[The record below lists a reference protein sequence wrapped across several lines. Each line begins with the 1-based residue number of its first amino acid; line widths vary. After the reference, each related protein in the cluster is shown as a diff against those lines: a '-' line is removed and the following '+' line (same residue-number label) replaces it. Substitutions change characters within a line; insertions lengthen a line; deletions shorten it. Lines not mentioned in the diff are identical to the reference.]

1 MNKEELIKMRDTLN
15 DWIES
20 FEEYEYDE
28 IEEIEEVET
37 PKVSKYEVGDLI
49 ILRDDLKDNE
59 IHGRYSYQL
68 SMGYLQNT
76 YSRID
81 DINFDAS
88 AYCVDGW
95 YITDEMIDHDKSLY
109 LNSFTKDERQFLS
122 FLDSE
127 YKWIAKDEGN
137 GEVWVY
143 GDKPNTYNGEYLK
156 YWSAVSPEVYKLAE
170 DVFPFSFDKL
180 GTDQPVRIY
189 KDLNY

>member
-59 IHGRYSYQL
+59 IYGRYSYQL

-109 LNSFTKDERQFLS
+109 LNSFTEDERQFLS
-122 FLDSE
+122 YISDE
-127 YKWIAKDEGN
+127 YKWIAKDNDGD
-137 GEVWVY
+137 VWVY
-143 GDKPNTYNGEYLK
+143 EAKPNTDNGE
-156 YWSAVSPEVYKLAE
+156 YWSAVTPELYKL
-170 DVFPFSFDKL
+170 VKSIFPFSFDKL

>member
-20 FEEYEYDE
+20 FEEDECDE
-28 IEEIEEVET
+28 IEETET
-37 PKVSKYEVGDLI
+37 PKVLKYEVGDLI
-49 ILRDDLKDNE
+49 ILRDDLEDYE
-59 IHGRYSYQL
+59 IYDGFSYNPK
-68 SMGYLQNT
+68 MGYLRNA

-81 DINFDAS
+81 NIGCLS
-88 AYCVDGW
+88 EAYYVDDWGV
-95 YITDEMIDHDKSLY
+95 TNEMIDHDKSLY

-122 FLDSE
+122 YLDDK

-137 GEVWVY
+137 GEIWVY
-143 GDKPNTYNGEYLK
+143 AAKPSTGNGK
-156 YWSAVSPEVYKLAE
+156 YWSAVTPELYKLAK
-170 DVFPFSFDKL
+170 DVFSFSFDKL

>member
-20 FEEYEYDE
+20 FEEYRYDE
-28 IEEIEEVET
+28 IEEVEEEET
-37 PKVSKYEVGDLI
+37 PKVLKYKLGSLI
-49 ILRDDLKDNE
+49 ILRDDLIDYEMYGNFT
-59 IHGRYSYQL
+59 YNL
-68 SMGYLQNT
+68 SMGYLKDK
-76 YSRID
+76 YSRVD
-81 DINFDAS
+81 DMIFDTS
-88 AYCVDGW
+88 AYYIDGW

-122 FLDSE
+122 YISDE
-127 YKWIAKDEGN
+127 YKWIAKDRGN
-137 GEVWVY
+137 GEVWAY
-143 GDKPNTYNGEYLK
+143 GAKPTMN
-156 YWSAVSPEVYKLAE
+156 PEGVWGTTSMETHRLRK

>member
-20 FEEYEYDE
+20 FEEYRYDE
-28 IEEIEEVET
+28 IEEVEEEET
-37 PKVSKYEVGDLI
+37 PKVLKYKLGSLI
-49 ILRDDLKDNE
+49 ILRDDLIDYEMYGNFT
-59 IHGRYSYQL
+59 YNL
-68 SMGYLQNT
+68 SMGYLKDK
-76 YSRID
+76 YSRVD
-81 DINFDAS
+81 DMSFDTS
-88 AYCVDGW
+88 SYYIDGW

-122 FLDSE
+122 YLCDE
-127 YKWIAKDEGN
+127 YKWIAKDDDGD
-137 GEVWVY
+137 VWVY
-143 GDKPNTYNGEYLK
+143 EAKPNTVNGE
-156 YWSAVSPEVYKLAE
+156 YWSAVTPELYKLAK

>member
-20 FEEYEYDE
+20 FEEYRYDE
-28 IEEIEEVET
+28 IEEVEEEET
-37 PKVSKYEVGDLI
+37 PKVLKYKLGSLI
-49 ILRDDLKDNE
+49 ILRDDLIDYE
-59 IHGRYSYQL
+59 IYGRYSYQL

-122 FLDSE
+122 YICDE
-127 YKWIAKDEGN
+127 YKWIAKDRSN
-137 GEVWVY
+137 GEVWAY
-143 GDKPNTYNGEYLK
+143 GAKPTMN
-156 YWSAVSPEVYKLAE
+156 PEGVWGITSMEIHRLRK
-170 DVFPFSFDKL
+170 DVFSFSFDKL

>member
-20 FEEYEYDE
+20 FEEDEYDE
-28 IEEIEEVET
+28 IEEAEEEET
-37 PKVSKYEVGDLI
+37 PKVLKYKLGSLI
-49 ILRDDLKDNE
+49 ILRDDLEDYE
-59 IHGRYSYQL
+59 IYGNFTYNL
-68 SMGYLQNT
+68 SMGYLKDK
-76 YSRID
+76 YSRVD
-81 DINFDAS
+81 DMIFDTS
-88 AYCVDGW
+88 AYYIDGW

-122 FLDSE
+122 YICDE
-127 YKWIAKDEGN
+127 YKWIAKDSG
-137 GEVWVY
+137 GDVWVY
-143 GDKPNTYNGEYLK
+143 AAKPSTGNGK
-156 YWSAVSPEVYKLAE
+156 YWSAVTPELYKLAK

>member
-28 IEEIEEVET
+28 IEEVEEVET
-37 PKVSKYEVGDLI
+37 PKVLKYEVGDLI
-49 ILRDDLKDNE
+49 ILRDDLEEDE
-59 IHGRYSYQL
+59 MYGDFSYSP

-76 YSRID
+76 YSRIS
-81 DINFDAS
+81 DITYDSS
-88 AYCVDGW
+88 AYYADDWG
-95 YITDEMIDHDKSLY
+95 ITDEMIDHDRSLY

-122 FLDSE
+122 YLCDE
-127 YKWIAKDEGN
+127 YKWIAKDRGN

-143 GDKPNTYNGEYLK
+143 GHKPNTYNGK
-156 YWSAVSPEVYKLAE
+156 YWSSVSLEVYKLAE

>member
-28 IEEIEEVET
+28 IEETEEVET
-37 PKVSKYEVGDLI
+37 PKVLKYEVGDLI
-49 ILRDDLKDNE
+49 ILRDDLEDDKVY
-59 IHGRYSYQL
+59 GGYSYNL

-81 DINFDAS
+81 DINFAGR
-88 AYCVDGW
+88 AYYVDGW

-109 LNSFTKDERQFLS
+109 LNSFTEDERQFLS
-122 FLDSE
+122 YICDE
-127 YKWIAKDEGN
+127 YKWIAKDSDGD
-137 GEVWVY
+137 VWVY
-143 GDKPNTYNGEYLK
+143 AAKPTMN
-156 YWSAVSPEVYKLAE
+156 PEGVWDTTSMDTHRLRK

>member
-20 FEEYEYDE
+20 FEEDE
-28 IEEIEEVET
+28 QEEIEKVET
-37 PKVSKYEVGDLI
+37 PKVLKYKLGSLI
-49 ILRDDLKDNE
+49 ILRDDLIDHE
-59 IHGRYSYQL
+59 IYGGYSYNL
-68 SMGYLQNT
+68 SMSYLKDK
-76 YSRID
+76 YSRVD
-81 DINFDAS
+81 DMIFDTN
-88 AYCVDGW
+88 AYYIDGW

-156 YWSAVSPEVYKLAE
+156 YWSAVSPEV
-170 DVFPFSFDKL
+170 
-180 GTDQPVRIY
+180 
-189 KDLNY
+189 

>member
-20 FEEYEYDE
+20 FEEYRYDE
-28 IEEIEEVET
+28 IEEVEEEET
-37 PKVSKYEVGDLI
+37 PKVLKYKLGSLI
-49 ILRDDLKDNE
+49 ILRDDLIDYEMYGNFT
-59 IHGRYSYQL
+59 YNL
-68 SMGYLQNT
+68 SMGYLKDK
-76 YSRID
+76 YSRVD
-81 DINFDAS
+81 DMSFDTS
-88 AYCVDGW
+88 SYYIDGW

-122 FLDSE
+122 YISDE

-143 GDKPNTYNGEYLK
+143 GGKPNTYNGEYLK
-156 YWSAVSPEVYKLAE
+156 YWSAVSPEVYQLSE
-170 DVFPFSFDKL
+170 HIFPFSFDKL

-189 KDLNY
+189 RDLNY

>member
-37 PKVSKYEVGDLI
+37 PKVSKYEAGDLI

-109 LNSFTKDERQFLS
+109 LNSFTEDERQFLS
-122 FLDSE
+122 YLCDEF
-127 YKWIAKDEGN
+127 KWIAKDSDGD
-137 GEVWVY
+137 VWVY
-143 GDKPNTYNGEYLK
+143 EAKPNTGNGK
-156 YWSAVSPEVYKLAE
+156 YWSAVTPELYKLAK

>member
-20 FEEYEYDE
+20 FERDKT
-28 IEEIEEVET
+28 EEIEEAET
-37 PKVSKYEVGDLI
+37 PKGLKYKAGDCVV
-49 ILRDDLKDNE
+49 LRDDLEAYETYGDFPYNP
-59 IHGRYSYQL
+59 
-68 SMGYLQNT
+68 SMGYLQNGYIQIDYMNYDIGV
-76 YSRID
+76 YS
-81 DINFDAS
+81 
-88 AYCVDGW
+88 VDGW
-95 YITDEMIDHDKSLY
+95 YITDEMIDHDRSLFF
-109 LNSFTKDERQFLS
+109 NSFTTDERQFLS
-122 FLDSE
+122 YLDDK

-156 YWSAVSPEVYKLAE
+156 YWSAVSPEVYQLSE
-170 DVFPFSFDKL
+170 HIFSFSFDKL

>member
-15 DWIES
+15 DWIKS
-20 FEEYEYDE
+20 FEGDE
-28 IEEIEEVET
+28 QEEIEEVEI
-37 PKVSKYEVGDLI
+37 PKGLKYKAGDLI
-49 ILRDDLKDNE
+49 ILRDDLKDYKTYGDYFYNPPM
-59 IHGRYSYQL
+59 SYL
-68 SMGYLQNT
+68 KDK

-81 DINFDAS
+81 DMSFDTS
-88 AYCVDGW
+88 AYYIDGW
-95 YITDEMIDHDKSLY
+95 YIPDEMIDHDKSLY

-122 FLDSE
+122 YLCDE
-127 YKWIAKDEGN
+127 YKWIAKDRGN

-143 GDKPNTYNGEYLK
+143 GHKPNTYNGK
-156 YWSAVSPEVYKLAE
+156 YWSSVSLEVYKLAE

>member
-20 FEEYEYDE
+20 
-28 IEEIEEVET
+28 VET
-37 PKVSKYEVGDLI
+37 PKVLKYEVGDLI
-49 ILRDDLKDNE
+49 ILRDDLKDYKIYGGFTYNP
-59 IHGRYSYQL
+59 
-68 SMGYLQNT
+68 SMGYLQNA
-76 YSRID
+76 YSQID
-81 DINFDAS
+81 LINFDS
-88 AYCVDGW
+88 GSYYIDGW
-95 YITDEMIDHDKSLY
+95 YIPDEMIDYDRSLY

-122 FLDSE
+122 YISDE

-143 GDKPNTYNGEYLK
+143 GAEPTMNPEGVWGTTPMETYSLRK
-156 YWSAVSPEVYKLAE
+156 

-189 KDLNY
+189 RDLNY

>member
-28 IEEIEEVET
+28 IEETEEVET
-37 PKVSKYEVGDLI
+37 PKVLKYEVGDLI
-49 ILRDDLKDNE
+49 ILRDDLE
-59 IHGRYSYQL
+59 GYRRYE
-68 SMGYLQNT
+68 GVTYLPVMDYLRNA
-76 YSRID
+76 YNRID
-81 DINFDAS
+81 DIDYIAGV
-88 AYCVDGW
+88 YHIDGW
-95 YITDEMIDHDKSLY
+95 GITDEMIDYDKSLY

-122 FLDSE
+122 YICDK
-127 YKWIAKDEGN
+127 YKWIAKDRGN
-137 GEVWVY
+137 GEVWAY
-143 GDKPNTYNGEYLK
+143 GAKPTMN
-156 YWSAVSPEVYKLAE
+156 PEGVCGTTSMETHRLRK

>member
-15 DWIES
+15 DWIKS
-20 FEEYEYDE
+20 FEGDE
-28 IEEIEEVET
+28 QEEIEEVEI
-37 PKVSKYEVGDLI
+37 PKGLKYKAGDLI
-49 ILRDDLKDNE
+49 ILRDDLKDYKTYGDYFYNPPM
-59 IHGRYSYQL
+59 SYL
-68 SMGYLQNT
+68 KDK

-81 DINFDAS
+81 DMSFDTS
-88 AYCVDGW
+88 TYYIDGW

-122 FLDSE
+122 YLCDE
-127 YKWIAKDEGN
+127 YKWIAKDNDGD
-137 GEVWVY
+137 VWVY
-143 GDKPNTYNGEYLK
+143 AAKPNTANGEY
-156 YWSAVSPEVYKLAE
+156 WSAITPELYKLAK

>member
-28 IEEIEEVET
+28 IEETEEVET
-37 PKVSKYEVGDLI
+37 PKVLKYEVGDLI
-49 ILRDDLKDNE
+49 ILRDDLEDNKVY
-59 IHGRYSYQL
+59 GGYPYNL
-68 SMGYLQNT
+68 PMGYLQNT

-81 DINFDAS
+81 DINFAGR
-88 AYCVDGW
+88 AYYVDGW

-109 LNSFTKDERQFLS
+109 LNSFTEDERQFLS
-122 FLDSE
+122 YICDE
-127 YKWIAKDEGN
+127 YKWIAKDSG
-137 GEVWVY
+137 GDVWVY
-143 GDKPNTYNGEYLK
+143 AAKPSTGNGK
-156 YWSAVSPEVYKLAE
+156 YWSAVTPELYKLAK
-170 DVFPFSFDKL
+170 DVFLFSFDKL

>member
-20 FEEYEYDE
+20 FEEDECDE
-28 IEEIEEVET
+28 IEETEEVET
-37 PKVSKYEVGDLI
+37 PKVLKYKLGNLI
-49 ILRDDLKDNE
+49 ILRDDLINYE
-59 IHGRYSYQL
+59 IYGDYSYNL
-68 SMGYLQNT
+68 AMRHLKDT

-81 DINFDAS
+81 DINFAGR
-88 AYCVDGW
+88 AYYIDGW

-122 FLDSE
+122 YICDK
-127 YKWIAKDEGN
+127 YKWIAKDRGN
-137 GEVWVY
+137 GEVWAY
-143 GDKPNTYNGEYLK
+143 GAKPTMN
-156 YWSAVSPEVYKLAE
+156 PEGVWGTTSMETHRLRK